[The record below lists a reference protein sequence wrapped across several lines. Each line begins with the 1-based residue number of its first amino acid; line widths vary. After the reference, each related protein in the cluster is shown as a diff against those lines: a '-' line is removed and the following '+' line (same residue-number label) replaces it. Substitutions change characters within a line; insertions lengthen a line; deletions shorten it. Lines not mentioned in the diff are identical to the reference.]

1 MIHDKILNI
10 EAKVKTHKLKK
21 KVSEG
26 EETPKVAQH
35 GFERGIP
42 CRTEKDIYF
51 D

>member
-1 MIHDKILNI
+1 MIHDKILII
-10 EAKVKTHKLKK
+10 EAKVKTHKLIG
-21 KVSEG
+21 EG

>member
-10 EAKVKTHKLKK
+10 EAKGKTQKLKNK
-21 KVSEG
+21 IGEG
-26 EETPKVAQH
+26 EENPKAVQH
-35 GFERGIP
+35 GFEGGIP

>member
-1 MIHDKILNI
+1 MIHDKILII
-10 EAKVKTHKLKK
+10 EAKVKTYKLIG
-21 KVSEG
+21 EG
-26 EETPKVAQH
+26 EETPVVAKH